1 MGLAIALVGVLAT
14 ASQHEELMVL
24 IIRPIQAADFDALYQ
39 IAEESGHGFTS
50 LPVNADLLRHK
61 IARAEASF
69 VKHVDTPFNE
79 GYLMVLEDTASGQI
93 AGTCAIEA
101 AVGMEDAFYH
111 YRLGTEVYHSAQI
124 AVRNEVETLTLCH
137 DYTGAAELCTL
148 FLREPYRKG
157 NNGRMLSRSRFLL
170 LAQHSQR
177 FGETVIAEMRG
188 VSDAQGH
195 SPFYGWLQRHFLGID
210 FIEADYLSGLGKKA
224 FMAEM
229 MPRNPVYVCLL
240 PEEAQK
246 VIGEV
251 HTNTRPALSLLQA
264 EGFRCRGYVDIF
276 DGGPTVECRLTDI
289 RAVRESRLL
298 TVDIGDMAPSDK
310 QFIIS
315 NTQLAHYRATAAYL
329 AVDEQSTHV
338 TLSPAL
344 GAALMVAKGDHIRIL
359 AM

>member
-1 MGLAIALVGVLAT
+1 M
-14 ASQHEELMVL
+14 L
-24 IIRPIQAADFDALYQ
+24 IIRPIRAGDFESLYQ

-61 IARAEASF
+61 IGRAEASF
-69 VKHVDTPFNE
+69 VKVVDKPFDE
-79 GYLMVLEDTASGQI
+79 GYLMVLEDTATREVV
-93 AGTCAIEA
+93 GTCAIEA

-111 YRLGTEVYHSAQI
+111 YRLGTEVYHSEQI
-124 AVRNEVETLTLCH
+124 EVRNEVETLTLCH

-157 NNGRMLSRSRFLL
+157 NNGRMLSRSRFLF
-170 LAQHSQR
+170 LAQHAKR

-188 VSDAQGH
+188 VSDADGH
-195 SPFYGWLQRHFLGID
+195 SPFYGWLQKNFLGID
-210 FIEADYLSGLGKKA
+210 FIQADYLSGLGKKA

-298 TVDIGDMAPSDK
+298 TVEIGDMPESDK
-310 QFIIS
+310 QFIVS
-315 NTQLAHYRATAAYL
+315 NTQLANYRATAAYL
-329 AVDEQSTHV
+329 CVDDKAEQV
-338 TLSPAL
+338 VISPELAEGL
-344 GAALMVAKGDHIRIL
+344 LLAKGDQIRIL

>member
-1 MGLAIALVGVLAT
+1 M
-14 ASQHEELMVL
+14 L
-24 IIRPIQAADFDALYQ
+24 IIRPIQAGDFESLYQ

-69 VKHVDTPFNE
+69 VKVIDKPFDE
-79 GYLMVLEDTASGQI
+79 GYLMVLEDTATREVV
-93 AGTCAIEA
+93 GTCAIEA

-111 YRLGTEVYHSAQI
+111 YRLGTEVYHSEQI
-124 AVRNEVETLTLCH
+124 EVRNEVETLTLCH

-148 FLREPYRKG
+148 FLREGYRKG
-157 NNGRMLSRSRFLL
+157 NNGRMLSRSRFLF
-170 LAQHSQR
+170 LAQHAKR

-188 VSDAQGH
+188 VSDSDGN
-195 SPFYGWLQRHFLGID
+195 SPFYCWLQKNFLGID
-210 FIEADYLSGLGKKA
+210 FIQADYLSGLGKKA

-276 DGGPTVECRLTDI
+276 DGGPTVECCLTDI

-298 TVDIGDMAPSDK
+298 TVEIGDMPESDK

-315 NTQLAHYRATAAYL
+315 NTQLANYRATSACL
-329 AVDEQSTHV
+329 AVDDKTEQV
-338 TLSPAL
+338 VISPELAEGL
-344 GAALMVAKGDHIRIL
+344 LLAKGDQIRIL

>member
-1 MGLAIALVGVLAT
+1 M
-14 ASQHEELMVL
+14 L
-24 IIRPIQAADFDALYQ
+24 IIRPIQAGDFESLYQ

-69 VKHVDTPFNE
+69 VKVIDKPFDE
-79 GYLMVLEDTASGQI
+79 GYLMVLEDTATREVV
-93 AGTCAIEA
+93 GTCAIEA

-111 YRLGTEVYHSAQI
+111 YRLGTEVYHSEQI
-124 AVRNEVETLTLCH
+124 EVRNEVETLTLCH

-148 FLREPYRKG
+148 FLREGYRKG
-157 NNGRMLSRSRFLL
+157 NNGRMLSRSRFLF
-170 LAQHSQR
+170 LAQHAKR

-188 VSDAQGH
+188 VSDSDGN
-195 SPFYGWLQRHFLGID
+195 SPFYCWLQKNFLGID
-210 FIEADYLSGLGKKA
+210 FIQADYLSGLGKKA

-276 DGGPTVECRLTDI
+276 DGGPTVE
-289 RAVRESRLL
+289 
-298 TVDIGDMAPSDK
+298 
-310 QFIIS
+310 
-315 NTQLAHYRATAAYL
+315 
-329 AVDEQSTHV
+329 
-338 TLSPAL
+338 
-344 GAALMVAKGDHIRIL
+344 
-359 AM
+359 

>member
-1 MGLAIALVGVLAT
+1 M
-14 ASQHEELMVL
+14 L
-24 IIRPIQAADFDALYQ
+24 IIRPIRAGDFESLYQ

-69 VKHVDTPFNE
+69 VKVVDKPFDE
-79 GYLMVLEDTASGQI
+79 GYLMVLEDTETREVV
-93 AGTCAIEA
+93 GTCAIEA

-111 YRLGTEVYHSAQI
+111 YRLGTEVYYSEQI
-124 AVRNEVETLTLCH
+124 EVRNEVETLTLCH

-157 NNGRMLSRSRFLL
+157 NNGRMLSRSRFLF
-170 LAQHSQR
+170 LAQHAKR

-188 VSDAQGH
+188 VSDADGH
-195 SPFYGWLQRHFLGID
+195 SPFYGWLQKNFLGID
-210 FIEADYLSGLGKKA
+210 FVQADYLSGLGKKA

-298 TVDIGDMAPSDK
+298 TVDIGDMPESDK

-315 NTQLAHYRATAAYL
+315 NNQLANYRATSAYL
-329 AVDEQSTHV
+329 CIEEKADQVVISAELAEELLLV
-338 TLSPAL
+338 
-344 GAALMVAKGDHIRIL
+344 KGDQIRIL

>member
-1 MGLAIALVGVLAT
+1 M
-14 ASQHEELMVL
+14 L
-24 IIRPIQAADFDALYQ
+24 IIRPIQAGDFEALYQ

-61 IARAEASF
+61 ITRAEASF
-69 VKHVDTPFNE
+69 VKSVETPFDE
-79 GYLMVLEDTASGQI
+79 GYLMVLEDTDTREVV
-93 AGTCAIEA
+93 GTCAIEA

-111 YRLGTEVYHSAQI
+111 YRLGTEVYHSEQI
-124 AVRNEVETLTLCH
+124 DVRNEVETLTLCH
-137 DYTGAAELCTL
+137 DYTGAAEMCTL
-148 FLREPYRKG
+148 FLREAYRKG
-157 NNGRMLSRSRFLL
+157 NNGRMLSRSRFLF
-170 LAQHSQR
+170 LAQHAKR

-188 VSDAQGH
+188 VSDADGH
-195 SPFYGWLQRHFLGID
+195 SPFYGWLQKHFLGID
-210 FIEADYLSGLGKKA
+210 FIQADYLSGLGKKA

-276 DGGPTVECRLTDI
+276 DGGPTVECRLSDI
-289 RAVRESRLL
+289 RGVRESRLL
-298 TVDIGDMAPSDK
+298 TVDIGDMLEADS

-315 NTQLAHYRATAAYL
+315 NTQLTHYRATSAAL
-329 AVDEQSTHV
+329 AVDDKSEHIII
-338 TLSPAL
+338 SPEL
-344 GAALMVAKGDHIRIL
+344 AAGLLLVKGDQIRIL

>member
-1 MGLAIALVGVLAT
+1 M
-14 ASQHEELMVL
+14 L
-24 IIRPIQAADFDALYQ
+24 IIRPIRAGDFESLYQ

-69 VKHVDTPFNE
+69 VKVVDKPFDE
-79 GYLMVLEDTASGQI
+79 GYLMVLEDTETREVV
-93 AGTCAIEA
+93 GTCAIEA

-111 YRLGTEVYHSAQI
+111 YRLGTEVYYSEQI
-124 AVRNEVETLTLCH
+124 EVRNEVETLTLCH

-157 NNGRMLSRSRFLL
+157 NNGRMLSRSRFLF
-170 LAQHSQR
+170 LAQHAKR

-188 VSDAQGH
+188 VSDADGH
-195 SPFYGWLQRHFLGID
+195 SPFYGWLQKNFLGID
-210 FIEADYLSGLGKKA
+210 FVQADYLSGLGKKA

-298 TVDIGDMAPSDK
+298 RVEIGDMPESDK
-310 QFIIS
+310 QFIVS
-315 NTQLAHYRATAAYL
+315 NTQLANYRATSAYL
-329 AVDEQSTHV
+329 CVDDKAEQVVISAELAEELLLV
-338 TLSPAL
+338 
-344 GAALMVAKGDHIRIL
+344 KGDQIRIL

>member
-1 MGLAIALVGVLAT
+1 M
-14 ASQHEELMVL
+14 L
-24 IIRPIQAADFDALYQ
+24 IIRPIQAGDFESLYQ

-69 VKHVDTPFNE
+69 VKVVDKPFDE
-79 GYLMVLEDTASGQI
+79 GYLMVLEDTATREVV
-93 AGTCAIEA
+93 GTCAIEA

-111 YRLGTEVYHSAQI
+111 YRLGTEVYYSEQI
-124 AVRNEVETLTLCH
+124 EVRNEVETLTLCH

-157 NNGRMLSRSRFLL
+157 NNGRMLSRSRFLF
-170 LAQHSQR
+170 LAQHAKR

-188 VSDAQGH
+188 VSDADGH
-195 SPFYGWLQRHFLGID
+195 SPFYGWLQKNFLGID
-210 FIEADYLSGLGKKA
+210 FVQADYLSGLGKKA

-298 TVDIGDMAPSDK
+298 TVDIGEMPESDK
-310 QFIIS
+310 QFIVS
-315 NTQLAHYRATAAYL
+315 NTQLANYRATSACL
-329 AVDEQSTHV
+329 AVDDKTEQV
-338 TLSPAL
+338 VISPELAEGL
-344 GAALMVAKGDHIRIL
+344 LLAKGDQIRIL

>member
-1 MGLAIALVGVLAT
+1 M
-14 ASQHEELMVL
+14 L
-24 IIRPIQAADFDALYQ
+24 IIRPIRAGDFESLYQ

-69 VKHVDTPFNE
+69 VKVVDKPFDE
-79 GYLMVLEDTASGQI
+79 GYLMVLEDTETREVV
-93 AGTCAIEA
+93 GTCAIEA

-111 YRLGTEVYHSAQI
+111 YRLGTEVYYSEQI
-124 AVRNEVETLTLCH
+124 EVRNEVETLTLCH

-157 NNGRMLSRSRFLL
+157 NNGRMLSRSRFLF
-170 LAQHSQR
+170 LAQHAKR

-188 VSDAQGH
+188 VSDADGH
-195 SPFYGWLQRHFLGID
+195 SPFYGWLQKNFLGID
-210 FIEADYLSGLGKKA
+210 FVQADYLSGLGKKA

-298 TVDIGDMAPSDK
+298 TVDIGDMPESDK

-315 NTQLAHYRATAAYL
+315 NTQLANYRATSAYL
-329 AVDEQSTHV
+329 CIEEKADQVVISAELAEELLLV
-338 TLSPAL
+338 T
-344 GAALMVAKGDHIRIL
+344 GDQIRIL

>member
-1 MGLAIALVGVLAT
+1 M
-14 ASQHEELMVL
+14 L
-24 IIRPIQAADFDALYQ
+24 IIRPIRAGDFESLYQ

-69 VKHVDTPFNE
+69 VKVVDKPFDE
-79 GYLMVLEDTASGQI
+79 GYLMVLEDTETRGVV
-93 AGTCAIEA
+93 GTCAIEA

-111 YRLGTEVYHSAQI
+111 YRLGTEVYYSEQI
-124 AVRNEVETLTLCH
+124 EVRNEVETLTLCH

-157 NNGRMLSRSRFLL
+157 NNGRMLSRSRFLF
-170 LAQHSQR
+170 LAQHAKR

-188 VSDAQGH
+188 VSDADGH
-195 SPFYGWLQRHFLGID
+195 SPFYGWLQKNFLGID
-210 FIEADYLSGLGKKA
+210 FVQADYLSGLGKKA

-298 TVDIGDMAPSDK
+298 TVDIGDMPESDK

-315 NTQLAHYRATAAYL
+315 NTQLANYRATSAYL
-329 AVDEQSTHV
+329 YIEEKADQVVISAELAEELLLV
-338 TLSPAL
+338 
-344 GAALMVAKGDHIRIL
+344 KGDQIRIL

>member
-1 MGLAIALVGVLAT
+1 M
-14 ASQHEELMVL
+14 L
-24 IIRPIQAADFDALYQ
+24 IIRPIQAGDFEALYQ

-69 VKHVDTPFNE
+69 VKTVDAPFDE
-79 GYLMVLEDTASGQI
+79 GYLMVLEDTDTREVV
-93 AGTCAIEA
+93 GTCAIEA

-111 YRLGTEVYHSAQI
+111 YRLGTEVYHSEQI
-124 AVRNEVETLTLCH
+124 DVRNEVETLTLCH
-137 DYTGAAELCTL
+137 DYTGAAEMCTL
-148 FLREPYRKG
+148 FLREAYRKG
-157 NNGRMLSRSRFLL
+157 NNGRMLSRSRFLF
-170 LAQHSQR
+170 LAQHAQR

-188 VSDAQGH
+188 VSDADGH
-195 SPFYGWLQRHFLGID
+195 SPFYGWLQKHFLGID
-210 FIEADYLSGLGKKA
+210 FIQADYLSGLGKKA

-276 DGGPTVECRLTDI
+276 DGGPTVECRLSDI
-289 RAVRESRLL
+289 RGVRESRLL
-298 TVDIGDMAPSDK
+298 TVDIGDMVEADT

-315 NTQLAHYRATAAYL
+315 NTQLANYRATSAAL
-329 AVDEQSTHV
+329 AVDDKSENIII
-338 TLSPAL
+338 SPEL
-344 GAALMVAKGDHIRIL
+344 AAGLLLAKGDQIRIL